1 LSRTLRGADRR
12 RLQFQSLTGE
22 FRCRH
27 CRLMVFSPPSGGRH
41 RNHCPYCL
49 WSRHVDGRVP
59 GDRASDCGRVME
71 PVGTFH
77 RPNGEQVVLHR
88 CLGCGT
94 DRHCRVAADDDQ
106 ALLMRLSVVAAPRRP
121 AAAGWE
127 RLPRVG

>member
-1 LSRTLRGADRR
+1 LSRTFRGADRR
-12 RLQFQSLTGE
+12 RLQFRSLTEE

-27 CRLMVFSPPSGGRH
+27 CRLMVFPPPSGGRH

-59 GDRASDCGRVME
+59 GDRASDCGRAME

-77 RPNGEQVVLHR
+77 RHNGEQVVLHR

-94 DRHCRVAADDDQ
+94 DRHCRVAADDDPT
-106 ALLMRLSVVAAPRRP
+106 LLMRLPVAAAPSRP
-121 AAAGWE
+121 AE
-127 RLPRVG
+127 RDRAVPAIA

>member
-1 LSRTLRGADRR
+1 MSRTFRGADRW
-12 RLQFQSLTGE
+12 RLQFRSLTGE
-22 FRCRH
+22 FRCRR
-27 CRLMVFSPPSGGRH
+27 CRLMVFPPTSGGRH

-59 GDRASDCGRVME
+59 GDRASDCGSAME
-71 PVGTFH
+71 PIGTFH

-94 DRHCRVAADDDQ
+94 ARHCRVAADDNQ
-106 ALLMRLSVVAAPRRP
+106 ALLMRLPVAAAPARP
-121 AAAGWE
+121 AGAGWE